1 MDLLKKILE
10 TKKVAQDKDIKDR
23 EGTQP
28 SKYFKGVSKKS
39 KAVRDA
45 HFKKKVLKWT
55 MMTAAYKPAGDAG
68 AETKP
73 SQHTKKFKRMFGE
86 KAILNKR
93 NIKDKKALQKA
104 YDLFQKK
111 RKNSSLI
118 LHMLV

>member
-1 MDLLKKILE
+1 ML
-10 TKKVAQDKDIKDR
+10 VQ
-23 EGTQP
+23 
-28 SKYFKGVSKKS
+28 
-39 KAVRDA
+39 
-45 HFKKKVLKWT
+45 
-55 MMTAAYKPAGDAG
+55 
-68 AETKP
+68 TKP

-104 YDLFQKK
+104 YDLLSKK